1 MKNIVKI
8 SVGLALILP
17 TLMLAD
23 TIYIGGHGGAG
34 APGSRGGDEYLIG
47 EAGGN
52 GGGAGGP
59 GAPAKVVNTDSSR
72 GSHSGN
78 HNGNGNGVNTHT
90 KSR

>member
-34 APGSRGGDEYLIG
+34 APGSRGGDGYLIG

-52 GGGAGGP
+52 GGGAGVAQELQQKLLILIVQEVAIAGIIMEMEM
-59 GAPAKVVNTDSSR
+59 V
-72 GSHSGN
+72 
-78 HNGNGNGVNTHT
+78 
-90 KSR
+90 

>member
-34 APGSRGGDEYLIG
+34 APGSRGGDGYLIG

-52 GGGAGGP
+52 GGGAGVAQELRQKLSILIVQEVAIAGIIMEMEM
-59 GAPAKVVNTDSSR
+59 V
-72 GSHSGN
+72 
-78 HNGNGNGVNTHT
+78 
-90 KSR
+90 